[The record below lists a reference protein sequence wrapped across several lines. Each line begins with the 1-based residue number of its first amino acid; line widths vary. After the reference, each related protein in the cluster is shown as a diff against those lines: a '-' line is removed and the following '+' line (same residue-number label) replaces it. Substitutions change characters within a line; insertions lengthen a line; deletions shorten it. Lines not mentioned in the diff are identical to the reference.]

1 MENTLK
7 QPSGRASS
15 GKMPIAAV
23 AKIPA
28 SATKRSVVERVFHA
42 LVFEAIAITLTA
54 GFLILVMEQ
63 PLSHAGGLAIA
74 ISTLAMGWNML
85 FNALFDRAQERM
97 GFQRTFGVRA
107 VHASLF
113 EIGLTIVVVPLAAW
127 WLQISL
133 LEALIL
139 DIGLLAFFLF
149 YTFVYNLCY
158 DLLRARWMARHC

>member
-1 MENTLK
+1 MENTLE
-7 QPSGRASS
+7 QSSACAPSGKTHLTTA
-15 GKMPIAAV
+15 K
-23 AKIPA
+23 KIPA

-74 ISTLAMGWNML
+74 ISTLAMAWNML

-158 DLLRARWMARHC
+158 DLLRARWMARNC